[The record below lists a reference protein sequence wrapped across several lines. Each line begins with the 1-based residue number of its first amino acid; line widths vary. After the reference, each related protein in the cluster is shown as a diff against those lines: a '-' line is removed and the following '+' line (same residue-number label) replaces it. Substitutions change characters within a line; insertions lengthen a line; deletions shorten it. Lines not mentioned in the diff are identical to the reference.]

1 MGCGASEISNSLE
14 NSLQPNVKVTVTPS
28 SPSPLSFSNLLNKP
42 FESNRFI
49 PMRDNPIDTNDIIQN
64 LLLIWLDENIDESSN
79 EYLNSIKQ
87 LRRTINTIQ
96 IFRDAH
102 EFMRYVS
109 NPQNKNWLLV
119 ISGAL
124 CESVVP
130 RVHDMIHL
138 HSIYIFCRQQEKYE
152 EWANGWPKVKGIFTE
167 ITAVCDMVRRSA
179 QQCDQDD
186 IRITGVSSLNQIEPS
201 FMYTQLL
208 KEIILEIDF
217 DERNEISNLV
227 EYARNEKEYVNNKEQ
242 RELIDEF
249 AADYQKSID
258 ENKAIRWYSRQC
270 FTYQLVNKALRS
282 LEVHALLKMGFFI
295 RDVHRNIKKL
305 HLEQSK
311 TINASAPTIITVY
324 RGQTMSKVDFER
336 NIKQDGLVSFNNFLS
351 TSEDRRV
358 AVSYSSPFISDV
370 NKIGVLF
377 EMTIDR
383 SVSHMPFAR
392 ISEISWFPSEKEILF
407 TTHSVF
413 RVQQLEEIRANGIN
427 IQQVKLTLTNKND
440 DKQLHAL
447 TKKIRKEITG
457 EGWERMGTLL
467 WRLGE
472 NDKAEQLYKL
482 LLERASN
489 ESEEAFYYS
498 ELGLIKDNLGHYNE
512 AIEFYEKSHDILQKN
527 LPPNHP
533 ELASSY
539 NNIGLVYANM
549 GEYAKALSF
558 CEKSLEIQKIALRP
572 NHPDLATS
580 YNNIGTVYYNMG
592 EYSKALSFYEQS
604 LEIQKV
610 ALPPNHPDLAT
621 SYNNIGMI
629 YDNMGVYS
637 KALIFYE
644 QSLEIQN
651 RALPPN
657 HPDFATSYN
666 NIGMVYRN
674 MGEYSKALLY
684 YEKDLKISQETLPS
698 HHPHLGGSYN
708 NIGLVYDNMGKYT
721 EALSYYQKAQ
731 EIWKQSLPPTHS
743 YIVAVQSK
751 IEDVKRKM

>member
-324 RGQTMSKVDFER
+324 RGQTMSKADFER

-413 RVQQLEEIRANGIN
+413 RVQKIEEIRANGMN

-440 DKQLHAL
+440 DKQLQAL

-467 WRLGE
+467 WR
-472 NDKAEQLYKL
+472 
-482 LLERASN
+482 
-489 ESEEAFYYS
+489 
-498 ELGLIKDNLGHYNE
+498 
-512 AIEFYEKSHDILQKN
+512 
-527 LPPNHP
+527 
-533 ELASSY
+533 
-539 NNIGLVYANM
+539 LVYANM

-666 NIGMVYRN
+666 NIGMVYGN

-708 NIGLVYDNMGKYT
+708 NIGLVYDNM
-721 EALSYYQKAQ
+721 
-731 EIWKQSLPPTHS
+731 
-743 YIVAVQSK
+743 
-751 IEDVKRKM
+751 